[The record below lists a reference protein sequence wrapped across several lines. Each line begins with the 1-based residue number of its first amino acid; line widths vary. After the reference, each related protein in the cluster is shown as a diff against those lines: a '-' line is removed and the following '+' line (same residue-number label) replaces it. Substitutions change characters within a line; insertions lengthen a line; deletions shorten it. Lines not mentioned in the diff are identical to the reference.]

1 MYNIYTYNKYD
12 NDNIGIL
19 FLFVECISQQ
29 EDRGLHV
36 PFLIAPLLLRSF
48 PTARFR
54 QVAVAPEARE

>member
-1 MYNIYTYNKYD
+1 MYDIYIYD
-12 NDNIGIL
+12 SDNIGIP